1 MKKTNFPY
9 ESAHFATISQ
19 IRTKS
24 KNCEWNIL
32 KKDYFDYTIQT
43 ASNLAIESLNRFVV
57 FMSGM
62 QALDSKN

>member
-1 MKKTNFPY
+1 MSLHILQPSVKFSPNLKTVNETF
-9 ESAHFATISQ
+9 
-19 IRTKS
+19 K
-24 KNCEWNIL
+24 

-62 QALDSKN
+62 QALHSKN

>member
-1 MKKTNFPY
+1 MSLHILQPSVKFAPNLKTVNETF
-9 ESAHFATISQ
+9 
-19 IRTKS
+19 K
-24 KNCEWNIL
+24 

-62 QALDSKN
+62 QALGSKN

>member
-1 MKKTNFPY
+1 MSLHILQPSVKFAPNLKTVN
-9 ESAHFATISQ
+9 ETL
-19 IRTKS
+19 K
-24 KNCEWNIL
+24 

>member
-1 MKKTNFPY
+1 MSLHILQPSVKFAPNQKTVNETF
-9 ESAHFATISQ
+9 
-19 IRTKS
+19 K
-24 KNCEWNIL
+24 

-43 ASNLAIESLNRFVV
+43 ASNLAIESFNRFVV

>member
-1 MKKTNFPY
+1 MSLHILQPSVKFAPNQKTVN
-9 ESAHFATISQ
+9 ETL
-19 IRTKS
+19 K
-24 KNCEWNIL
+24 

>member
-1 MKKTNFPY
+1 MKHLK
-9 ESAHFATISQ
+9 
-19 IRTKS
+19 
-24 KNCEWNIL
+24 

-62 QALDSKN
+62 QALDSKEWF